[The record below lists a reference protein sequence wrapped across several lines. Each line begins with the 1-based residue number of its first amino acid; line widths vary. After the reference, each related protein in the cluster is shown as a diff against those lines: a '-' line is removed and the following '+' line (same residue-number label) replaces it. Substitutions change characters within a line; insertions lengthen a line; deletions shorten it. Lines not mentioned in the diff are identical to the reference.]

1 MTITVRVQ
9 TSQKEEVNDLVG
21 NFDTLETKQLYHLID
36 ILKNQSIKG
45 NIITGDL
52 FFDVSKINHVANEP
66 LDDSFFHLVKK
77 GDN

>member
-21 NFDTLETKQLYHLID
+21 SFNTLETKQLYHLID

-52 FFDVSKINHVANEP
+52 FFNVSEIDHVADE
-66 LDDSFFHLVKK
+66 SFFDLLKE
-77 GDN
+77 GDK

>member
-21 NFDTLETKQLYHLID
+21 TFNTLETHQLAHLID
-36 ILKNQSIKG
+36 VLKTQSVKG

-52 FFDVSKINHVANEP
+52 FFNVSEINHV
-66 LDDSFFHLVKK
+66 DDKSFFDLVKK

>member
-9 TSQKEEVNDLVG
+9 TSQKKEANDLVG
-21 NFDTLETKQLYHLID
+21 NFNTLETKQLYHLID

-52 FFDVSKINHVANEP
+52 FFNVSEIDHVADE
-66 LDDSFFHLVKK
+66 SFFDLVKK

>member
-21 NFDTLETKQLYHLID
+21 SFNTLETKQLYHLID

-52 FFDVSKINHVANEP
+52 FFNVSEIDHVADE
-66 LDDSFFHLVKK
+66 SFFDLVKK

>member
-9 TSQKEEVNDLVG
+9 TSQKEEANDLVG
-21 NFDTLETKQLYHLID
+21 SFNTLETKQLYHLID

-52 FFDVSKINHVANEP
+52 FFNVSEINHVADE
-66 LDDSFFHLVKK
+66 SFFDLVKK
-77 GDN
+77 GDK

>member
-9 TSQKEEVNDLVG
+9 TSQKEEANDLVG
-21 NFDTLETKQLYHLID
+21 SFNTLETKQLYHLID

-52 FFDVSKINHVANEP
+52 FFNVSEIDHVADE
-66 LDDSFFHLVKK
+66 SFFDLVKK

>member
-21 NFDTLETKQLYHLID
+21 TFNTLETHQLAHLID
-36 ILKNQSIKG
+36 VLKTQSVKG

-52 FFDVSKINHVANEP
+52 FFNVSEINHVDNK
-66 LDDSFFHLVKK
+66 SFFDLVKK

>member
-9 TSQKEEVNDLVG
+9 TSQKEEVNDLFG
-21 NFDTLETKQLYHLID
+21 SFNTLETKQLYHLID

-52 FFDVSKINHVANEP
+52 FFNVSEIDHVADE
-66 LDDSFFHLVKK
+66 SFFDLVKK